1 VSSVPTFE
9 NVTAAAWP
17 RLRAF
22 GSEPVEGEDASLELG
37 FRFAAVQV
45 GFWLGWASI
54 VVVLGGLALDVNA
67 QHRWLLIT
75 ATLAAAAGNT
85 VAMVIPWRE
94 WLATRRGR
102 VLLDLWCGGLIAFV
116 ALLVVEA
123 GSNFALLLFL
133 AVPFIAVV
141 QIGWRRGLWLVVSA
155 ATCAVVAALI
165 PLAAGATAMRLSLVA
180 AAVIVA
186 LVLARTIRREAAAH
200 KRAAVRAD
208 LERTLSREAN
218 HRIKNDLQTAADLL
232 MLARPHGSVGQ
243 PFDETAA
250 RIRSIATVHQLLAE
264 RPESVDA
271 GELVRTIAE
280 AAPVPVTVKA
290 EPITLDAA
298 STQKLGIV
306 TNELITNAFQ
316 HGAMPISV
324 RLTGGA
330 VAHLEVEDAGTCPA
344 ELGGLGLDLV
354 RRLVEKGLDGRF
366 VLSSGK
372 RAGTHADVVFP
383 IGPA

>member
-1 VSSVPTFE
+1 MSVAVPSQFGFGAAVSDEDVDVGFRSSALRVGSWLGCALVVFVAAALLFDGSVKE
-9 NVTAAAWP
+9 RWLVAGLTAAVAV
-17 RLRAF
+17 A
-22 GSEPVEGEDASLELG
+22 DA
-37 FRFAAVQV
+37 
-45 GFWLGWASI
+45 
-54 VVVLGGLALDVNA
+54 LAMRV
-67 QHRWLLIT
+67 
-75 ATLAAAAGNT
+75 
-85 VAMVIPWRE
+85 PWQE
-94 WLATRRGR
+94 WLSTRRGR
-102 VLLDLWCGGLIAFV
+102 VLLDIWSGGLLAFV
-116 ALLVVEA
+116 ATLVVA
-123 GSNFALLLFL
+123 GGSNFALLLFL

-141 QIGWRRGLWLVVSA
+141 QVGWRRGIWLVASA
-155 ATCAVVAALI
+155 ATCIVAAALI
-165 PLAAGATAMRLSLVA
+165 PLAPGATAMRLVLVGAAVAVALALVRAVRGEAVAHRRA
-180 AAVIVA
+180 AAQA
-186 LVLARTIRREAAAH
+186 E
-200 KRAAVRAD
+200 
-208 LERTLSREAN
+208 LERVLTREAN

-232 MLARPHGSVGQ
+232 MLARPHGTVGQ

-298 STQKLGIV
+298 SAQKLGIV
-306 TNELITNAFQ
+306 TNELIANAFQ
-316 HGAMPISV
+316 HGATPISV

-344 ELGGLGLDLV
+344 ESGGLGLDLV

-383 IGPA
+383 IGPT